1 MVDFEGRRYSAVL
14 VRLGE
19 ERGRIIVEV
28 LLESSECRVILFLS
42 QCQRRR
48 NDDQTS
54 THVRRVWIEVV
65 QLRSV
70 GVTRRLRE
78 SEELVWL
85 RSRGKV

>member
-48 NDDQTS
+48 NDDQRAPTFDEFGLKS
-54 THVRRVWIEVV
+54 
-65 QLRSV
+65 S
-70 GVTRRLRE
+70 
-78 SEELVWL
+78 S
-85 RSRGKV
+85 